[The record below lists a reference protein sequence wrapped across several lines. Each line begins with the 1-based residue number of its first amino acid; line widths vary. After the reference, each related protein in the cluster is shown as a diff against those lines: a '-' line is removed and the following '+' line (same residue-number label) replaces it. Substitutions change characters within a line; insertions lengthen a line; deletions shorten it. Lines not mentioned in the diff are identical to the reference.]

1 MLEIQ
6 NIYKTFNAGTVNEK
20 TALNG
25 VSLTLDDGDF
35 VTVIGGNGAGKSTLL
50 NAVAGVWQVDEGSV
64 TIDGTNVTRLPEH
77 KRAKFI
83 GRVFQDPMMGTAA
96 TMQIEENL
104 ALAMR
109 RGKARKADPGVPFW
123 INGRMLLRGGAFCG
137 IALFAASA
145 AQQIGIG
152 TTSTAKAGFLTALY
166 VVLVPL
172 LGVFFGR
179 RPGVKLGIC
188 ACISLAGL
196 YLLCLAGHDTL
207 TLTGGEWM
215 LLLCSLLFAF
225 QIMLVDHYSPRLDGV
240 QLSFAEFFATAVLS
254 TIFMFVFETP
264 TFAQIQGAA
273 VSIAYCGILSSG
285 VAYTLQILGQKDLNP
300 AIASL
305 IMCLE
310 SVFSAIGGWLILH
323 QSLSAREGIG
333 CALIFTAVVLAQL
346 PLGKRAESAA

>member
-1 MLEIQ
+1 MKHNQMRQVVFPILAAFIWGTSFVSQ
-6 NIYKTFNAGTVNEK
+6 DICADSMGAFTFNGTRYFIAVLSLLVVIAVMNATRKDRPQPTAEEKKASRKQLWLGGLCCGTALAIASNFQQAGLVAGT
-20 TALNG
+20 
-25 VSLTLDDGDF
+25 D
-35 VTVIGGNGAGKSTLL
+35 AG
-50 NAVAGVWQVDEGSV
+50 
-64 TIDGTNVTRLPEH
+64 
-77 KRAKFI
+77 
-83 GRVFQDPMMGTAA
+83 
-96 TMQIEENL
+96 
-104 ALAMR
+104 
-109 RGKARKADPGVPFW
+109 
-123 INGRMLLRGGAFCG
+123 
-137 IALFAASA
+137 
-145 AQQIGIG
+145 
-152 TTSTAKAGFLTALY
+152 KAGFITALY

-285 VAYTLQILGQKDLNP
+285 VAYTLQIVGQKELDP
-300 AIASL
+300 TIASMA
-305 IMCLE
+305 MCME
-310 SVFSAIGGWLILH
+310 SVFSALAGWLILG
-323 QSLSAREGIG
+323 QTLSGVELAG
-333 CALIFTAVVLAQL
+333 CALMFAAIIGAQI
-346 PLGKRAESAA
+346 PEKVRS

>member
-1 MLEIQ
+1 MIKNSCATPCCFCWGADLGHSLCGAKCGQ
-6 NIYKTFNAGTVNEK
+6 RLCGAVYLFGGPQLAG
-20 TALNG
+20 LRIF
-25 VSLTLDDGDF
+25 DR
-35 VTVIGGNGAGKSTLL
+35 AGLL
-50 NAVAGVWQVDEGSV
+50 
-64 TIDGTNVTRLPEH
+64 
-77 KRAKFI
+77 
-83 GRVFQDPMMGTAA
+83 
-96 TMQIEENL
+96 
-104 ALAMR
+104 R
-109 RGKARKADPGVPFW
+109 RGKARKAYPGVPFW
-123 INGRMLLRGGAFCG
+123 INGRMLLRGGVFCG

-285 VAYTLQILGQKDLNP
+285 VAYTLQIVGQKELDP
-300 AIASL
+300 TIASMA
-305 IMCLE
+305 MCM
-310 SVFSAIGGWLILH
+310 
-323 QSLSAREGIG
+323 
-333 CALIFTAVVLAQL
+333 
-346 PLGKRAESAA
+346 GKRGSAPWPAG

>member
-1 MLEIQ
+1 MKHNQMRQVVFPILAAFIWGTSFVSQ
-6 NIYKTFNAGTVNEK
+6 DICADSMGAFTFNGTRYFIAVLSLLVVIAVMNTTRKDRPQPTAEEKKASRKQLWLGGLCCGTALAIASNFQQAGLVAGT
-20 TALNG
+20 
-25 VSLTLDDGDF
+25 D
-35 VTVIGGNGAGKSTLL
+35 AG
-50 NAVAGVWQVDEGSV
+50 
-64 TIDGTNVTRLPEH
+64 
-77 KRAKFI
+77 
-83 GRVFQDPMMGTAA
+83 
-96 TMQIEENL
+96 
-104 ALAMR
+104 
-109 RGKARKADPGVPFW
+109 
-123 INGRMLLRGGAFCG
+123 
-137 IALFAASA
+137 
-145 AQQIGIG
+145 
-152 TTSTAKAGFLTALY
+152 KAGFITALY

-285 VAYTLQILGQKDLNP
+285 VAYTLQIVGQKELDP
-300 AIASL
+300 TIASMA
-305 IMCLE
+305 MCME
-310 SVFSAIGGWLILH
+310 SVFSALAGWLILG
-323 QSLSAREGIG
+323 QTLSGVELAG
-333 CALIFTAVVLAQL
+333 CALMFAAIIGAQI
-346 PLGKRAESAA
+346 PEKVRN